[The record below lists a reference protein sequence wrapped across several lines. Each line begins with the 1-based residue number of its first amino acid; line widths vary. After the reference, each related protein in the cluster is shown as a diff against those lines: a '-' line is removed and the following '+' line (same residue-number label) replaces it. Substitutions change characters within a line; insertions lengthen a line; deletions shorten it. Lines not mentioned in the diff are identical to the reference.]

1 MSKAQAVR
9 NKYEKAPTGRLL
21 ARFAASAGRVCLG
34 VANAV
39 AVGWG
44 LAAAAGVAWG
54 AVGQVLGAHDQAT
67 AGELTLPFFF
77 LFELVVTL

>member
-1 MSKAQAVR
+1 MRKAQAVR
-9 NKYEKAPTGRLL
+9 NKYGKAPAARLL
-21 ARFAASAGRVCLG
+21 ARFAASASRVCLG

-44 LAAAAGVAWG
+44 LAAAACGWGVAG
-54 AVGQVLGAHDQAT
+54 RILGAHNQAT
-67 AGELTLPFFF
+67 AGEMMRPFFF

>member
-54 AVGQVLGAHDQAT
+54 RGGAGTRGARPSHRWRADAAVL
-67 AGELTLPFFF
+67 F
-77 LFELVVTL
+77 LV